1 MNKIVILDS
10 NIVIYTGLRQ
20 HYQLRDWLKSK
31 KLFVSAISELEVLG
45 YHKLISK
52 DRRYFE
58 TFFKRCELFPIH
70 SEIIN

>member
-1 MNKIVILDS
+1 VNKIVILDS

-52 DRRYFE
+52 DS
-58 TFFKRCELFPIH
+58 L
-70 SEIIN
+70 